1 MTQAVLRTH
10 FNTSGL
16 IRLLADLAPADGVP
30 SPQAFA
36 QRLGQWVS
44 FTDAMTLYAALTP
57 AAAPERARSVAAE
70 TALAAASKAALT
82 SVDAELTQ
90 VRTAVVQ
97 VIQRSCAAVPGAAR
111 IKFPVPP
118 IETGPDIAISYA
130 PFLRFCV
137 TVQREMDSRLGPLRA
152 SVRQALMGASPAMRQ
167 LAALDAVFDTVLS
180 ERERRLLATV
190 PPMVEKR
197 FNALRQEHL
206 HMLAATGQTDDS
218 AAWIRPGAWLARF
231 RDELCG
237 VLLAQWELRLQPVTG
252 MVQALGNEVNGKT

>member
-10 FNTSGL
+10 FNTSRL
-16 IRLLADLAPADGVP
+16 IRLLADLAPANGAP
-30 SPQAFA
+30 SPQEFA

-57 AAAPERARSVAAE
+57 AAAPERPRSAAAE
-70 TALAAASKAALT
+70 AALAAA
-82 SVDAELTQ
+82 DAELTQ
-90 VRTAVVQ
+90 VRTAMVQ

-118 IETGPDIAISYA
+118 IETGPDIAIAYA

-137 TVQREMDSRLGPLRA
+137 SVQREMDSRLGPLRA

-218 AAWIRPGAWLARF
+218 AAWIRPGGWLARF

>member
-16 IRLLADLAPADGVP
+16 IRLLADLVPANGVP
-30 SPQAFA
+30 SPQVFA

-70 TALAAASKAALT
+70 TALTAA
-82 SVDAELTQ
+82 DAELTQ

-97 VIQRSCAAVPGAAR
+97 VIQRSCAAVPGSAR

-118 IETGPDIAISYA
+118 IETGPDIVISYA

-237 VLLAQWELRLQPVTG
+237 ILLAQWELRLQPVTG

>member
-10 FNTSGL
+10 FNTSHL
-16 IRLLADLAPADGVP
+16 IRLLADLVPANAAP
-30 SPQAFA
+30 SQQEFA

-44 FTDAMTLYAALTP
+44 FTDAMTLYAALNSV
-57 AAAPERARSVAAE
+57 AQSARSAQTAAGVSA
-70 TALAAASKAALT
+70 ALACAH
-82 SVDAELTQ
+82 AELART
-90 VRTAVVQ
+90 RTAMVQ
-97 VIQRSCAAVPGAAR
+97 VIQRSCAAVPGSAR

-152 SVRQALMGASPAMRQ
+152 SVRQALMGTSPALRQ

-190 PPMVEKR
+190 PALVEKR

>member
-10 FNTSGL
+10 FNISHL
-16 IRLLADLAPADGVP
+16 IRLLADLVPANAAP
-30 SPQAFA
+30 SQQEFA

-44 FTDAMTLYAALTP
+44 FTDAMTLYAALNSV
-57 AAAPERARSVAAE
+57 AQSARSAQTAAGVSA
-70 TALAAASKAALT
+70 ALACAH
-82 SVDAELTQ
+82 AELART
-90 VRTAVVQ
+90 RTAMVQ
-97 VIQRSCAAVPGAAR
+97 VIQRSCAAVPGSAR

-190 PPMVEKR
+190 PALVEKR

-252 MVQALGNEVNGKT
+252 LVQALGNEVNGKT

>member
-10 FNTSGL
+10 FNTSRL
-16 IRLLADLAPADGVP
+16 IRLLADLAPANGAP
-30 SPQAFA
+30 SAQAFA

-57 AAAPERARSVAAE
+57 AAASAA
-70 TALAAASKAALT
+70 TAASNAALT
-82 SVDAELTQ
+82 AADAELTQ
-90 VRTAVVQ
+90 VRNAMVQ
-97 VIQRSCAAVPGAAR
+97 VIQRSCAAVPGSAR

-152 SVRQALMGASPAMRQ
+152 SVRQALMGASPALRQ
-167 LAALDAVFDTVLS
+167 LAALDAVFDTVLI

-190 PPMVEKR
+190 PALVEKR

-206 HMLAATGQTDDS
+206 HMLAATDQVDDS

-252 MVQALGNEVNGKT
+252 LVQALGNEVNGKT